1 MKVIPDFLLLR
12 AFAMMMNLPQE
23 SKIGINDVSTTF
35 SFFCVDKQAQ
45 NVMSIIMLVVII
57 SLFDDKLLSLCL
69 QRNQER
75 KVVIKSRS

>member
-45 NVMSIIMLVVII
+45 NVMSIIMLVIII
-57 SLFDDKLLSLCL
+57 SLFDDKLNRIIIIVSSKKSTKKSSL
-69 QRNQER
+69 
-75 KVVIKSRS
+75 